1 MSELGFWS
9 FARKDPSPLALV
21 APDGKQYTRGDL
33 LNTANQVVHGLRAL
47 GMQRGDAVAM
57 MLPNCAEFYHIY
69 LAATQAGFYMV
80 PINWHLAG
88 PEVAYILEDSES
100 KVFITHERVA
110 KAATTA
116 AREAGFN
123 TANAFAVGN
132 IDGFRSFADLI
143 DGQPTTLPED
153 RSAGQVMNYTS
164 GTTGKPKGV
173 KRPLPDMSP
182 EDLYGLMAMFL
193 MLFGIQPEDGNVHFC
208 GSPLYHTAV
217 LQFSGNSLHMGHTV
231 VLVDKWDPEENLA
244 LIEKHKV
251 TTSHMVPTQFTRMLK
266 LPEEVR
272 KKYDVSS
279 TRHMIHA
286 AAPCPPDIKRQMLE
300 WWGNSIYEYY
310 AGTEGGGTLCTPE
323 GWLAHPGSV
332 GCAWMGS
339 EVKIYDDEGNELGP
353 NETGTIYMKLMDNS
367 DFEYKGDKEK
377 TKKNRI
383 GNFFTLGDVG
393 HLDEDGYL
401 FLSDRKIDMIISG
414 GANIY
419 PAEIENV
426 LILHDKVNDC
436 AVFGVPNE
444 DWGEEIKAVVQPIA
458 GVEASDELSA
468 EIMSFLEER
477 LARMKLPRTI
487 DYLDELPRDPNGK
500 LYKRRLRDPY
510 WVGHEK
516 KV

>member
-1 MSELGFWS
+1 MTELGFWS
-9 FARKDPSPLALV
+9 LAKKDPAPLALV

-47 GMQRGDAVAM
+47 GMERGDAVAM

-88 PEVAYILEDSES
+88 PEVAYILEDCGA
-100 KVFITHERVA
+100 KVFITHERVD
-110 KAATTA
+110 
-116 AREAGFN
+116 
-123 TANAFAVGN
+123 TANAFAVGH
-132 IDGFRSFADLI
+132 IDGFRPFADLI
-143 DGQPTTLPED
+143 DGQPTTEPEN

-173 KRPLPDMSP
+173 KRPLPDMAP

-193 MLFGIQPEDGNVHFC
+193 MLFGIQPEDDNVHFC

-244 LIEKHKV
+244 LIEKYRV

-266 LPEEVR
+266 LPEDVR
-272 KKYDVSS
+272 NKYDVSS

-286 AAPCPPDIKRQMLE
+286 AAPCPPDIKRQMLA

-332 GCAWMGS
+332 GSAWMGS
-339 EVKIYDDEGNELGP
+339 EVKIFDDNENELGP
-353 NETGTIYMKLMDNS
+353 NETGTIYMKLMENS

-377 TKKNRI
+377 TKKNRS
-383 GNFFTLGDVG
+383 GNFFTLGDIG

-444 DWGEEIKAVVQPIA
+444 DWGEEIKAVVQPID
-458 GVEASDELSA
+458 GVTASDELTQ
-468 EIMSFLEER
+468 EIMAFLEDR

-510 WVGHEK
+510 WEGHEK

>member
-193 MLFGIQPEDGNVHFC
+193 MLFGIQPEDDNVHFC

-266 LPEEVR
+266 LPEDVR

>member
-1 MSELGFWS
+1 MSELGFWA
-9 FARKDPSPLALV
+9 FAQKDPSPLALV
-21 APDGKQYTRGDL
+21 APDGQTYSRGDL
-33 LNTANQVVHGLRAL
+33 LEAANQIVHGLRARGL
-47 GMQRGDAVAM
+47 KRGDCVAM
-57 MLPNCAEFYHIY
+57 MLPNCVEFYQVY
-69 LAATQAGFYMV
+69 LAATQAGFYFV
-80 PINWHLAG
+80 PVNWHLAG
-88 PEVAYILEDSES
+88 PEVAYILEDCEA
-100 KVFITHERVA
+100 KAFITHERVA
-110 KAATTA
+110 KAAATA
-116 AREAGFN
+116 AKEAGFN
-123 TANAFAVGN
+123 TDNAFAVGK
-132 IDGFRSFADLI
+132 IDGFRSINELT
-143 DGQPTTLPED
+143 DGQPTTLPD
-153 RSAGQVMNYTS
+153 NRAAGQVMNYTS

-182 EDLYGLMAMFL
+182 EDLYGMMAMFL
-193 MLFGIQPEDGNVHFC
+193 MLFGIQPEDNNVHFC

-217 LQFSGNSLHMGHTV
+217 LNFSGNSLHMGHSV
-231 VLVDKWDPEENLA
+231 VLVDKWEPEEMLQ

-251 TTSHMVPTQFTRMLK
+251 TTSHMVPTQFIRTLK

-272 KKYDVSS
+272 NKYDMSS
-279 TRHMIHA
+279 TRQMIHA

-332 GCAWMGS
+332 GEAWYGS
-339 EVKIYDDEGNELGP
+339 EVKIFDDEENELGP

-367 DFEYKGDKEK
+367 DFEYKGDKDK

-383 GNFFTLGDVG
+383 GNFFTLGDIG

-426 LILHDKVNDC
+426 LILHDKIEDC

-444 DWGEEIKAVVQPIA
+444 DWGEEIKAVVQTID
-458 GVEASDELSA
+458 GVNASDELTA
-468 EIMSFLEER
+468 DIMSFLEDR
-477 LARMKLPRTI
+477 LARMKLPRSI
-487 DYLDELPRDPNGK
+487 DYLDALPRDPNGK

-510 WVGHEK
+510 WEGHEK

>member
-266 LPEEVR
+266 LPEDVR

>member
-193 MLFGIQPEDGNVHFC
+193 MLFGIQPEDDNVHFC

-487 DYLDELPRDPNGK
+487 DYLDELPRDPNG
-500 LYKRRLRDPY
+500 
-510 WVGHEK
+510 
-516 KV
+516 

>member
-193 MLFGIQPEDGNVHFC
+193 MLFGIQPEDDNVHFC

-419 PAEIENV
+419 PAEIESV

>member
-1 MSELGFWS
+1 MSEMGFWS

-193 MLFGIQPEDGNVHFC
+193 MLFGIQPEDDNVHFC

-266 LPEEVR
+266 LPEDVR

>member
-1 MSELGFWS
+1 MSELGFWA
-9 FARKDPSPLALV
+9 FAQKDPSPLALV
-21 APDGKQYTRGDL
+21 APDGNKYTRGDL
-33 LNTANQVVHGLRAL
+33 LAKANQVVHGLREL
-47 GMQRGDAVAM
+47 GLERGDAVAM
-57 MLPNCAEFYHIY
+57 MLPNCVEFYYIY

-88 PEVAYILEDSES
+88 PEVAYILEDCEAKAFVSDQ
-100 KVFITHERVA
+100 RVA
-110 KAATTA
+110 KAASTA
-116 AREAGFN
+116 AEAAGFD
-123 TANAFAVGN
+123 TSRAFAVGD
-132 IDGFRSFADLI
+132 IPGFRSFDELVN
-143 DGQPTTLPED
+143 GQPDTLPEN
-153 RSAGQVMNYTS
+153 RSAGQIMNYTS

-173 KRPLPDMSP
+173 KRPLPDMAP
-182 EDLYGLMAMFL
+182 EDLYGMMAMFL
-193 MLFGIQPEDGNVHFC
+193 MLFGIQPEDNNVHFC

-217 LQFSGNSLHMGHTV
+217 LQFSGNSLHMGHAV
-231 VLVDKWDPEENLA
+231 VLVEKWDPEQTLK
-244 LIEKHKV
+244 LIEEYKV
-251 TTSHMVPTQFTRMLK
+251 TTSHMVPTQFIRMLK

-272 KKYDVSS
+272 SRYDVSS

-286 AAPCPPDIKRQMLE
+286 AAPCPPDIKRQMLD

-332 GCAWMGS
+332 GSAWYGS

-353 NETGTIYMKLMDNS
+353 NQTGTIYMKLMDNS
-367 DFEYKGDKEK
+367 DFEYKGDTEK

-383 GNFFTLGDVG
+383 GNFFTLGDIG

-401 FLSDRKIDMIISG
+401 YLSDRKIDMIISG

-444 DWGEEIKAVVQPIA
+444 DWGEEIKAVVQPIE
-458 GVEASDELSA
+458 GVEPSDALTEEL
-468 EIMSFLEER
+468 MTFLEER
-477 LARMKLPRTI
+477 LARMKLPRSI
-487 DYLDELPRDPNGK
+487 DYQAELPRDPNGK

-510 WVGHEK
+510 WEGHTR